1 MLIKTESCVVVVT
14 EFSHFKSYNY
24 KFLEAGFIQS
34 GAERLVGRYYGKGRV
49 RSKDEL
55 VESQEEIRF
64 TVQGN
69 GTVNSKHPPSWSH
82 Y

>member
-24 KFLEAGFIQS
+24 KFLESGFMQS
-34 GAERLVGRYYGKGRV
+34 EADRLVGCYYGKGRV

-55 VESQEEIRF
+55 IESQEEVHF

-69 GTVNSKHPPSWSH
+69 STVNNKHPLSWSH